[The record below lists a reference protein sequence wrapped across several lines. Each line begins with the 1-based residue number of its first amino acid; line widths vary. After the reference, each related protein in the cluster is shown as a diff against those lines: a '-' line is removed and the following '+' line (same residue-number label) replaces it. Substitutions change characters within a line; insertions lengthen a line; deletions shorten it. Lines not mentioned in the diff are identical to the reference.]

1 MIGKVIAVL
10 LVLWFL
16 GFVAGISGAVIH
28 LLLLIAGMLLLL
40 GKLLEPR
47 PLH

>member
-1 MIGKVIAVL
+1 MIGKVVAVL

-28 LLLLIAGMLLLL
+28 LLLLIAGMLLL

>member
-28 LLLLIAGMLLLL
+28 LLLLIAGMLLL